1 MVRNTHGDH
10 KTTEKSY
17 KGKEEISYGNEDVEG
32 GKDGIFG
39 RYYFQLFSLFSVQIA
54 GLQYSNKI

>member
-32 GKDGIFG
+32 RKGGIFG

-54 GLQYSNKI
+54 GL